1 MKMTKSCR
9 SAASVGFLLSMA
21 AFGVVALAGSQWR
34 TGPGLHSAMP
44 AGYQVVVLKPS
55 HATLSLMG
63 LIECPE
69 LEGVQHVSQ
78 GLNSKLVSANGAV
91 VRKFPPL
98 FSFRITASLRKV
110 VLDGPT
116 DSVEVAGDP
125 HDLLLRL
132 GFRLRV
138 YDGLKAR
145 EIAPESVEMIGMPA
159 YVPYDERVYR
169 IKVNA
174 GNLPVTDR
182 FVIEIVSPQGEYLTH
197 FTFVLL

>member
-1 MKMTKSCR
+1 
-9 SAASVGFLLSMA
+9 MA

-69 LEGVQHVSQ
+69 LEGVQHV
-78 GLNSKLVSANGAV
+78 
-91 VRKFPPL
+91 

-132 GFRLRV
+132 GFRIRV

-182 FVIEIVSPQGEYLTH
+182 FVIEIVSPQGEPLTH